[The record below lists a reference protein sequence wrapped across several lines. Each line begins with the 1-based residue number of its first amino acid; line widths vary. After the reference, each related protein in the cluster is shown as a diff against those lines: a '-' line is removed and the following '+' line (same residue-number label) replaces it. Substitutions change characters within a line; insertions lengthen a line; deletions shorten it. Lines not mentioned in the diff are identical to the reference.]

1 MTAEP
6 SDDYRVVILGSEGQD
21 DKKMMSK
28 DGLLI
33 DAGVGKT
40 SLAVQFMHGT
50 FQETYS
56 KTIEDT
62 YRYSAKNSMLKIFFQ
77 LSQDILR
84 TLSNGNPRVVVKF
97 VDN

>member
-33 DAGVGKT
+33 DAGVSQVVNWDTNFTNLSSSKLMIT
-40 SLAVQFMHGT
+40 IIACLSWQIERYREACLT
-50 FQETYS
+50 F
-56 KTIEDT
+56 
-62 YRYSAKNSMLKIFFQ
+62 
-77 LSQDILR
+77 
-84 TLSNGNPRVVVKF
+84 P
-97 VDN
+97 